1 MIMLKDNYEIFN
13 INLRFS
19 LNIKI
24 IIIMLIPFNILINPK
39 INILFL
45 Y

>member
-1 MIMLKDNYEIFN
+1 MIMLKDNYEIFY

-24 IIIMLIPFNILINPK
+24 IIIMLIPFNILINRK
-39 INILFL
+39 FNILFL